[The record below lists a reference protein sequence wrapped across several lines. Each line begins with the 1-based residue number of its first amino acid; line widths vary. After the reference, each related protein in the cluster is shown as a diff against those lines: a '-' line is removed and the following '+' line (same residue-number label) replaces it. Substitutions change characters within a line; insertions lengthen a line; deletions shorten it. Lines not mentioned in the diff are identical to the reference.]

1 MLTRLV
7 ELEISK
13 NILFIFLEHLTDFEE
28 TINLEEI
35 EAKPAQDLYEIE

>member
-13 NILFIFLEHLTDFEE
+13 NILEHLTDFEE

-35 EAKPAQDLYEIE
+35 ETKPAQDLYEIE